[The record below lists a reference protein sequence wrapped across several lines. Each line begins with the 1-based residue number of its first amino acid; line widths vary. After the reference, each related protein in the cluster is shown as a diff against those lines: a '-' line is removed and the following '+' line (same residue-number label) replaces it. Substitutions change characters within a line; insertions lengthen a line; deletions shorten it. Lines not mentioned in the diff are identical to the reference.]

1 MPTKLRSIL
10 DLRAWRRKEDRQL
23 VLVIILFLVIV
34 GGVTIGLVYGWGI
47 ALTGALGLLA
57 GASIFGLLWL
67 MLSLIERWLRQE

>member
-1 MPTKLRSIL
+1 MPTKLRPIL

-23 VLVIILFLVIV
+23 ALVIILFLVVV
-34 GGVTIGLVYGWGI
+34 GGVTIGLVYGWGV

-57 GASIFGLLWL
+57 GAGIFGLLWL